1 MHWAFVTTAKTM
13 PIPPRSILL
22 EDVPAGTYSVGEQPI
37 DGFITPDPQDV
48 EIVAGETAQLSLSNA
63 PSLGTVSIQNTDEN
77 GEPLG
82 GACFTVG
89 EVSVCD
95 NEEGDANDEAGVI
108 DLTGVA
114 AGSVD
119 VSETSAPAGYAASG
133 EAQTVEVPQGETVTV
148 AFTNTP
154 LVGNLSITKTDQ
166 DGTPLGGACF
176 TAGGQTVCDNEDG
189 DANEETGIIDI
200 GNVSVGSVEISES
213 TVPEGYAGGDPQ
225 TVEVVEGDRNCD
237 IHQHA
242 AGRQHQH
249 HQDERGR
256 GAAGRGLLHL
266 RWPDCLRQRRGR
278 WQRGSRNHRRERG
291 ADWLRGNYRARLPRA
306 MPYPVTPRQLKW

>member
-1 MHWAFVTTAKTM
+1 M
-13 PIPPRSILL
+13 
-22 EDVPAGTYSVGEQPI
+22 
-37 DGFITPDPQDV
+37 
-48 EIVAGETAQLSLSNA
+48 
-63 PSLGTVSIQNTDEN
+63 SIQNTDEN

-154 LVGNLSITKTDQ
+154 LVGNLQYHQ
-166 DGTPLGGACF
+166 DRSMEPLGGACF

-200 GNVSVGSVEISES
+200 GNVSGRLGRDFRIHR
-213 TVPEGYAGGDPQ
+213 AGG
-225 TVEVVEGDRNCD
+225 VC
-237 IHQHA
+237 
-242 AGRQHQH
+242 RQ
-249 HQDERGR
+249 
-256 GAAGRGLLHL
+256 
-266 RWPDCLRQRRGR
+266 
-278 WQRGSRNHRRERG
+278 
-291 ADWLRGNYRARLPRA
+291 
-306 MPYPVTPRQLKW
+306 